1 MAHYWKIGKSS
12 NLNSTF
18 SYQQGEDA
26 RSRLDWFHGA
36 DPNPTYYRKLP
47 SYIFAPTTYDT
58 SDGGYNITAA
68 EFNAYLPLYAKGI
81 YDWRQ
86 NKAGQQI
93 DWDFLYEVT
102 DFLDQMSKNNT
113 DLAEIMSL
121 MAKSN
126 V

>member
-26 RSRLDWFHGA
+26 RNSIRLGSMVA

-47 SYIFAPTTYDT
+47 SHFSHQQLMIH

-68 EFNAYLPLYAKGI
+68 EFNA
-81 YDWRQ
+81 
-86 NKAGQQI
+86 
-93 DWDFLYEVT
+93 
-102 DFLDQMSKNNT
+102 
-113 DLAEIMSL
+113 
-121 MAKSN
+121 
-126 V
+126 